1 MTSEIVINVNSR
13 EARVALLEDGVV
25 TEIFIERESDRSIV
39 SNIYK
44 GRVVRILPGMEAA
57 FVDIGLEKA
66 GFLYVTD
73 VREEFEDFDLL
84 VGEEGEWL
92 EEREVEERPCSFK
105 IEDLLKVGQE
115 LLVQVAKEP
124 LGTKGAR
131 LTSRVTLPGRNLV
144 FMPCVDHVG
153 ISRRID
159 NERERRRLRDI
170 ISSIRPPGTGFIVRT
185 AGEGKE
191 EAELRN
197 DMEFLIRLWNSI
209 QRKGEAAGCPSLIHD
224 DLDLALRA
232 VRDLVSTNGS
242 QVLVDSTEEYQRILE
257 FVDNFMPALKP
268 RVEVYQGEENIFD
281 AYGIE
286 LELSRSL
293 GRKVWLKSGGYIIIE
308 QTEGLT
314 AIDVNTGRFVGK
326 RRLEDTLIK
335 TNLEAVKEIAYQ
347 LRLRNI
353 GGIIIIDFID
363 MERSA
368 SREKVYAA
376 LLGALKKD
384 RAKSNILRI
393 SELGLVEMTRQ
404 RIRENLTQILCEPC
418 AYCEGKG
425 YLRSKQT
432 VCYELFREIR
442 REAASISSDKIMVR
456 VHPDVAGLFYDEER
470 HGIEDLERQ
479 LGKTII
485 IKAKPQFHQEQFE
498 ISGG

>member
-1 MTSEIVINVNSR
+1 MTSEIVININYH
-13 EARVALLEDGVV
+13 ETRVALLEDGAVS
-25 TEIFIERESDRSIV
+25 EIYIERDSDQGMV
-39 SNIYK
+39 GNIYK
-44 GRVVRILPGMEAA
+44 GRVVRILPGMAAA

-84 VGEEGEWL
+84 AGEEEEWPD
-92 EEREVEERPCSFK
+92 EKEAAVRPYSFQ

-144 FMPCVDHVG
+144 FMPCVDHIG

-170 ISSIRPPGTGFIVRT
+170 IGGIKPPGTGFIVRT

-197 DMEFLIRLWNSI
+197 DMEFLIRLWNSV
-209 QRKGEAAGCPSLIHD
+209 QRKGETATCPSLIHD
-224 DLDLALRA
+224 DLGLDLRA

-242 QVLVDSTEEYQRILE
+242 RVVVDSTDEYQRILE
-257 FVDNFMPALKP
+257 FVENFMPAFKP
-268 RVEVYQGEENIFD
+268 QVELYQGDENIFD

-293 GRKVWLKSGGYIIIE
+293 GRKVWLKSGGYIVIE

-314 AIDVNTGRFVGK
+314 AIDVNTGRFVGR

-363 MERSA
+363 MERFG
-368 SREKVYAA
+368 SRDKVYSA
-376 LLGALKKD
+376 LLEALKKD

-432 VCYELFREIR
+432 ICYELFREIV
-442 REAASISSDKIMVR
+442 REAGSILGDKIFVR
-456 VHPDVAGLFYDEER
+456 VHTDVAGLLFDEER
-470 HGIEDLERQ
+470 QGIEQLEKR

-485 IKAKPQFHQEQFE
+485 VKAKHQFHQEQFE